1 MTHAPVPEKVI
12 QGGGDATETT
22 LTILEIIKE
31 KKRKENRA
39 KKVLLCYSLHLK
51 NEKIVD
57 QRVLN
62 KQNRMRENYDIFL
75 GRDDST
81 DGNGAKNEERKK
93 AEGHLVV
100 NNYQLENHFF
110 KYSNKSAF

>member
-1 MTHAPVPEKVI
+1 MPGCDARPGAREGDSRRWRRNRDHIDHPGDYQGEEEERKSRQEGAPLLFFTP
-12 QGGGDATETT
+12 
-22 LTILEIIKE
+22 KE
-31 KKRKENRA
+31 
-39 KKVLLCYSLHLK
+39 
-51 NEKIVD
+51 EKIVD

-100 NNYQLENHFF
+100 NICRLQKLHFF
-110 KYSNKSAF
+110 IL